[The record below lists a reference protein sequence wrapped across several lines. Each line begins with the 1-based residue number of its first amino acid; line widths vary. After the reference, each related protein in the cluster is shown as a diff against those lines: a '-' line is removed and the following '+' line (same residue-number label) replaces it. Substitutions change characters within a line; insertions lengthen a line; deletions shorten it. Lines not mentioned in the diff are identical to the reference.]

1 MGKIGDLF
9 VRLGLKKEGFSKG
22 MEEAKQETQKFG
34 KTLTDLKAGALAV
47 WAAIGAGVIKLGKDI
62 ISATNLAGDSWEK
75 TMSSMKASY
84 HSMIAELTEKSANKK
99 GFWMQFFNRSG
110 DAAYQVGANAK
121 AAGEAA
127 KRMTEAFDAEF
138 ELAHSVRL
146 QRGAIQQELN
156 ELYIAMRDTTL
167 SPADRKAAAE
177 RYRALLEPIAEA
189 EVRTYGNMMNIAIEA
204 WQAGTDL
211 DRIYSTEEVV
221 EFFTKIGTQTDTM
234 REKYADLFRV
244 YDNRKGDKQNTII
257 FDIIAQYQQAVSQ
270 MSDVD
275 KLLSRVTRSIKD
287 PLFKTADD
295 VKQWAESIG
304 KEPIDLDL
312 NFDLDTNIDSELEDL
327 DAELERG
334 VRELAEN
341 LGTELHNELMAQK
354 QQIADAVAGA
364 FTSSFAGVTES
375 LMDMAM
381 GIEGVDMSSAIKAL
395 LQPLGEAAKSM
406 GALYMEMGIAQL
418 AMKSGLKQPE
428 ALIAAGAALIAV
440 GTAVT
445 SGLKALYENPAGGTT
460 ASTAQS
466 STASAQQLEQE
477 ITINVVGEISGDKI
491 ILAGQKTL
499 NKWSR

>member
-22 MEEAKQETQKFG
+22 MQEAKQETQKFG

-62 ISATNLAGDSWEK
+62 ISATNLAGDSWAK

-84 HSMIAELTEKSANKK
+84 HSMIAELTEKSTKK
-99 GFWMQFFNRSG
+99 GGFWMQFFNRSG

-146 QRGAIQQELN
+146 QRGAILQELN
-156 ELYIAMRDTTL
+156 ELYVAMRDTNL

-177 RYRALLEPIAEA
+177 KYRALLEPIAEA

-211 DRIYSTEEVV
+211 DRIYSTEEVM
-221 EFFTKIGTQTDTM
+221 EFFSKVGTETDAM
-234 REKYADLFRV
+234 KEKYADLFRV
-244 YDNRKGDKQNTII
+244 FTNRKGDTQNLVI
-257 FDIIAQYQQAVSQ
+257 FDIIAQYQAAASQ
-270 MSDVD
+270 MSAVEKELSEVERALSTEAKAKLKTLAEWAKGLRIEAMKVEIEPEFEFDTDLEDEIEEYTNQVTQQLISSIQD
-275 KLLSRVTRSIKD
+275 KQ
-287 PLFKTADD
+287 AE
-295 VKQWAESIG
+295 VKQ
-304 KEPIDLDL
+304 L
-312 NFDLDTNIDSELEDL
+312 NDM
-327 DAELERG
+327 
-334 VRELAEN
+334 LAN
-341 LGTELHNELMAQK
+341 ALTQSFTGATQ
-354 QQIADAVAGA
+354 A
-364 FTSSFAGVTES
+364 FT
-375 LMDMAM
+375 DMLM
-381 GIEGVDMSSAIKAL
+381 GIEGADASQVMAAV
-395 LQPLGEAAKSM
+395 LQPIANTAIQLGEMLIA
-406 GALYMEMGIAQL
+406 EGIAISAFKESL
-418 AMKSGLKQPE
+418 KSLKPE
-428 ALIAAGAALIAV
+428 VALAAGASLIAI
-440 GTAVT
+440 GAALS
-445 SGLKALYENPAGGTT
+445 SGIKKLGSNGAGGTT

-466 STASAQQLEQE
+466 STASAETMEQE

>member
-22 MEEAKQETQKFG
+22 MQEAKQETQKFG

-62 ISATNLAGDSWEK
+62 ISSTNLAGDSWDK
-75 TMSSMKASY
+75 TISSMKASY
-84 HSMIAELTEKSANKK
+84 HSLIAELTEKTANKK
-99 GFWMQFFNRSG
+99 GFWMQFFNRTG
-110 DAAYQVGANAK
+110 DAAYKAGANAK
-121 AAGEAA
+121 AAGDAA

-156 ELYIAMRDTTL
+156 ELYITMRDTTL
-167 SPADRKAAAE
+167 TPEARMAAAE

-221 EFFTKIGTQTDTM
+221 EFFSKIGTETDAM
-234 REKYADLFRV
+234 KEKYADLFRV
-244 YDNRKGDKQNTII
+244 FNNRKGDKQNTII
-257 FDIIAQYQQAVSQ
+257 FDIIAQYQQAASQ
-270 MSDVD
+270 MSEVD
-275 KLLSRVTRSIKD
+275 KQISRITRSIKD
-287 PLFKTADD
+287 NVYKPIEMGLEKLGGIGAGATTALQVPDILPDD
-295 VKQWAESIG
+295 WVDRQIENGKRLGEEYMAMVAEIEGLNNILANSLTDAFSSGLQSITDFIVG
-304 KEPIDLDL
+304 VDSASVEQVISAFIQPIAGMMKHMGEM
-312 NFDLDTNIDSELEDL
+312 FMAEGIAEMELIT
-327 DAELERG
+327 
-334 VRELAEN
+334 
-341 LGTELHNELMAQK
+341 GTPAQK
-354 QQIADAVAGA
+354 
-364 FTSSFAGVTES
+364 
-375 LMDMAM
+375 
-381 GIEGVDMSSAIKAL
+381 
-395 LQPLGEAAKSM
+395 
-406 GALYMEMGIAQL
+406 
-418 AMKSGLKQPE
+418 
-428 ALIAAGAALIAV
+428 IAAGAALIAV
-440 GTAVT
+440 SSAIS
-445 SGLKALYENPAGGTT
+445 SGLSKMSATLGGGGTT

-466 STASAQQLEQE
+466 ATASAQQLEQE